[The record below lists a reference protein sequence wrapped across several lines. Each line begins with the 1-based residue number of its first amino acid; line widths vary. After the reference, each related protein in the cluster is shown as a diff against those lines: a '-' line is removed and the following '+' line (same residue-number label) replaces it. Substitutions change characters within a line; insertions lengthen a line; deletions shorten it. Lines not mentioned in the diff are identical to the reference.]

1 MLLLRAVFYA
11 RVFALEKVGL
21 FTKGEKRQNTMQ
33 SKVEQFLLIFF
44 QLLFD
49 TATLS
54 ILKLTTLKAR
64 GCKQRLEYDPVY
76 RISYAYTIYS
86 SIEHNTPHSSST
98 RITHTRIPTHEAR
111 EGRSA
116 KREALLRHSCCIHRL
131 KRSRTSPHSPG
142 PQPITLITAS
152 VRDDAVDVNHRQ
164 ELSTSSGWQLAC
176 TRTAVAVS
184 LSSIVSN

>member
-1 MLLLRAVFYA
+1 
-11 RVFALEKVGL
+11 
-21 FTKGEKRQNTMQ
+21 MQ

-131 KRSRTSPHSPG
+131 KRSCTSPHSSG
-142 PQPITLITAS
+142 PQPRTLTTAS
-152 VRDDAVDVNHRQ
+152 GADDAVNVSHRQ
-164 ELSTSSGWQLAC
+164 ELSTSSSYCCCCEPEFNPALRLESRHDALDSPSTLCIQVPSPLA
-176 TRTAVAVS
+176 
-184 LSSIVSN
+184 